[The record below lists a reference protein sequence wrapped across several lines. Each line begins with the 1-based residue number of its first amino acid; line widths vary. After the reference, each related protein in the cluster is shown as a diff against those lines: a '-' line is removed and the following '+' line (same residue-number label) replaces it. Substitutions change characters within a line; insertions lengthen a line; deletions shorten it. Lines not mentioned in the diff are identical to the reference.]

1 MTNGD
6 DVDPPL
12 RDVGSLAS
20 ELRVVLG
27 RMMRRLR
34 IEHRLPLTQAS
45 VLGRLDRSGAQS
57 IGKLADAEHVRP
69 QSMSQTLS
77 ELEAD
82 GLILRLPDE
91 HDGRRA
97 RIELTK
103 AGEAALADDR
113 ARRDGWLAAGMS
125 ELSDDD
131 QQTLHRA
138 VALLSRL
145 LER

>member
-1 MTNGD
+1 MINDG
-6 DVDPPL
+6 DVDPPG
-12 RDVGSLAS
+12 RDLGSLAS

-45 VLGRLDRSGAQS
+45 VLGRLDRTGAQS

-77 ELEAD
+77 ELEAA
-82 GLILRLPDE
+82 GFVLRLPDE
-91 HDGRRA
+91 YDGRRA
-97 RIELTK
+97 RIELTE
-103 AGEAALADDR
+103 AGGEALAADR

-125 ELSDDD
+125 ELSEED

-138 VALLSRL
+138 VMLLSRL

>member
-1 MTNGD
+1 MISGD
-6 DVDPPL
+6 NVDPPGQDL
-12 RDVGSLAS
+12 GSLAS

-97 RIELTK
+97 RIELTE
-103 AGEAALADDR
+103 AGGAALAADR

-125 ELSDDD
+125 EFSEDE
-131 QQTLHRA
+131 QETLHRA
-138 VALLSRL
+138 VTLLSQL